1 MSPCDDTVVYESLY
15 APGIGLI
22 KTQQSLYSYV
32 MIECR
37 YHERR
42 LVNYFIADQ
51 SKQSKNTSRARK

>member
-42 LVNYFIADQ
+42 LVNYFIAD
-51 SKQSKNTSRARK
+51 